1 MIARQA
7 LMPEMVFVPMTW
19 DAAVDLRSGV
29 AADCYRGCAATPT
42 LVGSM
47 EAGTLMEEA
56 EYAALSYAGVLAL
69 VLDPSSPRLVVAA
82 EVEPGQLSDLCEP
95 LGEVEIRNLAWT
107 QVLALFAE
115 EPAAV
120 DAARLAGQVAAGQSL
135 GAALAE
141 PEVGQLLDGYDLLW
155 FAPVELDRL
164 HADSAR

>member
-1 MIARQA
+1 
-7 LMPEMVFVPMTW
+7 MPEMVFVPMTC
-19 DAAVDLRSGV
+19 DAAVDLRSGLAV
-29 AADCYRGCAATPT
+29 DRYRGCAATPT

-47 EAGTLMEEA
+47 EAGTSMEEA
-56 EYAALSYAGVLAL
+56 EYAALSNAGVLAL
-69 VLDPSSPRLVVAA
+69 VLNPGSPRLVVAA
-82 EVEPGQLSDLCEP
+82 EVQPGQLFDLGEP

-115 EPAAV
+115 EPAAAE
-120 DAARLAGQVAAGQSL
+120 AARLAGQVVAGQRL

-164 HADSAR
+164 QC